1 MNSLLQSIEAEN
13 SFSKLDRKIDVW
25 LKDHPLSSKIQDS
38 VQIAKED
45 IVSFNKMFYERLFI

>member
-45 IVSFNKMFYERLFI
+45 IV